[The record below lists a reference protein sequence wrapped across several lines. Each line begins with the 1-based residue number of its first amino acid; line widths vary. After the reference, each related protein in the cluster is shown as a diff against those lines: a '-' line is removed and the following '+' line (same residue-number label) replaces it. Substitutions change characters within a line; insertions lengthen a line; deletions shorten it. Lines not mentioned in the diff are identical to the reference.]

1 MTERWRK
8 KLEGIDHV
16 DPSDD
21 VYQRAKSGPN
31 LPEPRSP
38 MQRTSTRV
46 VTAIAAFVV
55 FALGISLFAIPAL
68 RLGGNDDFVS
78 GGAQVEPLWPW
89 NSIDAVKTWMERPYP
104 IGFMG
109 EGAFS
114 SPDVVA
120 AAFGQEVLGWPE
132 VWAHEEGTPQ
142 TYPCAN
148 GMPWGVGTSP
158 SPTVPGDLCAV
169 VYPSASVAAT
179 LVPYAPT
186 TAPPAFRTFDLSTCP
201 PNAACDYSVG
211 PPDVSVV
218 VYQPSGSDGPWA
230 ILEAKTVLM
239 SISLA
244 PGTALRDGST
254 VYASGVIP
262 RGTQAV
268 LGFTAASEGCG
279 GTGSLTGFEETPN
292 DAGSHETGIL
302 LGTYS
307 RGQLGIGLAPVEAS
321 CQHEAGYVFV
331 AITQKDLGTGD
342 PLGGIRSDV
351 GVVGFAA
358 VPVSFAFP
366 TSSGAPPSD
375 LTTSTPVE
383 WTTYSDKLGWSI
395 DVPNGWSSGLIA
407 PDPSVPHSILTVTG
421 SWFSS
426 GAVASLP
433 SCEVS
438 TPTPGTTET
447 SCAEGPVASPGQMV
461 LIVDHSAKSPD
472 IRDDSSLPLDP
483 DPFIRSQGKTGGAFF
498 FADGI
503 EFGISMYTS
512 DDMQLSPEQEAVVR
526 KMISSI
532 RFQPWSPGEIRGD
545 FAALNPTANRPASW
559 KQGGLDWQQIGGR
572 TFVYME
578 NGQNGVLLGPIPD
591 CGPGE
596 VQDASTN
603 VRAPLLECPDGT
615 KGGWTIDGQPLMDN
629 SPDLAYG
636 VPASHVVRA
645 WDGTL
650 ISPVVPL
657 P

>member
-1 MTERWRK
+1 VTERWRK
-8 KLEGIDHV
+8 KLEGIDGV
-16 DPSDD
+16 GPSDD
-21 VYQRAKSGPN
+21 VYERAKSGPN
-31 LPEPRSP
+31 LPEPQSP

-55 FALGISLFAIPAL
+55 FALGISVFAIPAL
-68 RLGGNDDFVS
+68 RLGGNDDFLS
-78 GGAQVEPLWPW
+78 AGNQVQPLWPW
-89 NSIDAVKTWMERPYP
+89 NSIDEVKTWMEGPYP

-114 SPDVVA
+114 SPEVVA
-120 AAFGQEVLGWPE
+120 AAFGQEVLGWSE
-132 VWAHEEGTPQ
+132 AWAHEEATSQ
-142 TYPCAN
+142 TYPCHS
-148 GMPWGVGTSP
+148 MIPVDLCSVVPP
-158 SPTVPGDLCAV
+158 SGSVPPTVV
-169 VYPSASVAAT
+169 Q
-179 LVPYAPT
+179 YAPT

-201 PNAACDYSVG
+201 PDAACDYAVG
-211 PPDVSVV
+211 PPDVSVL
-218 VYQPSGSDGPWA
+218 VYQPLGGDGPWA
-230 ILEAKTVLM
+230 VLEARNQYVGL
-239 SISLA
+239 SLA
-244 PGTALRDGST
+244 PGTPLRDGST
-254 VYASGVIP
+254 VYASGYIP
-262 RGTQAV
+262 RGAKAV
-268 LGFTAASEGCG
+268 LGFHAASGGCG
-279 GTGSLTGFEETPN
+279 ETGSITGFEETPN
-292 DAGSHETGIL
+292 QAGSDPAHSL
-302 LGTYS
+302 SLSQGTYS
-307 RGQLGIGLAPVEAS
+307 RGQLGIGLAPVDAS

-331 AITQKDLGTGD
+331 AITEKDLGTGD

-366 TSSGAPPSD
+366 TSSGAPPTD
-375 LTTSTPVE
+375 LTTSTPVQ
-383 WTTYSDKLGWSI
+383 WTTYTDKLGWTI
-395 DVPNGWSSGLIA
+395 DLPNGWSSGSIA
-407 PDPSVPHSILTVTG
+407 PDPSSPHSIVTVTG

-447 SCAEGPVASPGQMV
+447 SCAEGPVASPGQVV
-461 LIVDHSAKSPD
+461 LIVDHSAKNPD

-483 DPFIRSQGKTGGAFF
+483 DPFIQNQGKTGGAFF

-512 DDMQLSPEQEAVVR
+512 DDKPLSPEQEAVVR

-559 KQGGLDWQQIGGR
+559 KQDGLDWQQIGGR

-578 NGQNGVLLGPIPD
+578 NGQNGVLLGPMPD

-596 VQDASTN
+596 VQDAATN

-615 KGGWTIDGQPLMDN
+615 KGGWTIDGQPLTDN

-645 WDGTL
+645 WDGTF